1 MSNIYKKKKKKN
13 RQKKYPLNLIQGQN
27 IFEMKLD
34 IRKIIKLKIYSEHN
48 NLVFLMNSLTSV
60 DLIIRIQRRIEFF
73 FL

>member
-1 MSNIYKKKKKKN
+1 MSNIYKKKKKKKN
-13 RQKKYPLNLIQGQN
+13 RQKRYPLNLFQGQN
-27 IFEMKLD
+27 IFEILN